1 MEISVRLEGKLI
13 EVNVKQNLLGS
24 KNYDVPE
31 QSEDSIDL
39 KDLWGAV
46 DSIFDLGDSNIFSW
60 LKLTKEEQSKFWE
73 VVSKLIKAG
82 IIGYRYYEVNGRL
95 ERHFI
100 EFEMANPLL
109 SNAKVKLF
117 DKGQYSREWFV

>member
-13 EVNVKQNLLGS
+13 EVNVKQSLLGS

-60 LKLTKEEQSKFWE
+60 LKLTKEEQCKFWE